1 MRQSKAMSLL
11 ELTNELLLLIAD
23 HLPMTG
29 VSGLRRTC
37 RRIYR
42 VLKRLNRKRIV
53 MDDVMSLADLE
64 DAMLS
69 PRSRNRLRCAT
80 ALEISAITVL
90 PPLPPRTRLTLSSF
104 LSSIAPNVIYFS
116 LYLVP
121 ECDISYIPPHPPGS
135 PIHPCL
141 THLSIVNFRVPSS
154 FLTSLPFLVEATIV
168 LLVTPIQNEVG
179 QLQYRPSE
187 VQTLLLALPA
197 TTLKRLTITCT
208 SLPPDILALAAQR
221 FTSLTHLSF
230 AWVDAPDRLSSGVDS
245 TDITGSLHQYVNAI
259 APLAGTLQALYLPA
273 CVGIQST
280 SKGPIKALPS
290 DDELLGEGPVL
301 VPILDQTH
309 GRPMIPHRQSSPGWN
324 GIHQP
329 KPGRVS
335 VGMKTLL
342 NACKT
347 LVRDSG
353 NGGQGKGDGMY
364 LLEKIG
370 WLIPQGDDLPLLP
383 IECLRRRGVVTFGG
397 STNGTT
403 KPRKPRSVSN
413 ASMVLSSLTSLS
425 LSSTYSPNT
434 HVPRSVPITY
444 DGAVQYGTGFGTL
457 SNGIDYGSNGRLN
470 GHTAARSHREE
481 SEYWYPSMD
490 WGEGCAWPAF
500 TEIDGVFP
508 RPEFLRY

>member
-1 MRQSKAMSLL
+1 MR
-11 ELTNELLLLIAD
+11 NVCIRFLISQLISNAD
-23 HLPMTG
+23 A
-29 VSGLRRTC
+29 
-37 RRIYR
+37 
-42 VLKRLNRKRIV
+42 NQ
-53 MDDVMSLADLE
+53 
-64 DAMLS
+64 
-69 PRSRNRLRCAT
+69 PRSR
-80 ALEISAITVL
+80 ALGISAISVL
-90 PPLPPRTRLTLSSF
+90 PPLPPRTRSTLSSF
-104 LSSIAPNVIYFS
+104 LSTITPNTVYFS

-141 THLSIVNFRVPSS
+141 THLSIINFRVPPS
-154 FLTSLPFLVEATIV
+154 FLASLPFLVEATLV

-179 QLQYRPSE
+179 QQQYRPNE
-187 VQTLLLALPA
+187 VQTLLLALPP
-197 TTLKRLTITCT
+197 TTLKRLVITCT
-208 SLPPDILALAAQR
+208 TLPPDILALAAQR
-221 FTSLTHLSF
+221 LTSLTHLSF

-245 TDITGSLHQYVNAI
+245 IDITHSLRQYANAI

-273 CVGIQST
+273 CVGVQST
-280 SKGPIKALPS
+280 VKGATKALS
-290 DDELLGEGPVL
+290 ADDELLGEGPVL
-301 VPILDQTH
+301 VPVSDQTH
-309 GRPMIPHRQSSPGWN
+309 GRAIISMQQNNHGWN

-335 VGMKTLL
+335 VGMKGLL
-342 NACKT
+342 SACKR
-347 LVRDSG
+347 LVRESG
-353 NGGQGKGDGMY
+353 NGAQGKGDGMY

-397 STNGTT
+397 SNNDPPR
-403 KPRKPRSVSN
+403 PRKARSISN

-444 DGAVQYGTGFGTL
+444 DGVVQYGTGFGAL
-457 SNGIDYGSNGRLN
+457 SNGIDYASNSRPN
-470 GHTAARSHREE
+470 SHTAARIHREE

-500 TEIDGVFP
+500 TEIDRVFP